1 MARLRDWSP
10 SAKRRGNEPFTLP
23 EVGLGGKPKIR
34 QYLVFLRIQGYDGG
48 MVTKPE
54 RRLSRPSAPGRSHRS
69 RASRAARMPGVSNS
83 LSRGCRGDAPVCP
96 SLESP
101 SRGVACGSAP
111 QGEAVGIRITRGARQ
126 IWGQALE
133 NKRSVEITSALQM
146 IPMAYTSPR
155 NRSFP
160 VAKHPFRFRRLAAFV
175 DAGWSGQSSPSL
187 IRALDASSAWRREPS
202 KSLESDSGAAIA
214 GASKVAQKRT

>member
-1 MARLRDWSP
+1 MAEWSQSRNVACP
-10 SAKRRGNEPFTLP
+10 DPPRPRGVSF
-23 EVGLGGKPKIR
+23 
-34 QYLVFLRIQGYDGG
+34 F
-48 MVTKPE
+48 
-54 RRLSRPSAPGRSHRS
+54 GRSHQPH
-69 RASRAARMPGVSNS
+69 ASRGRANAGRLEQPVPR
-83 LSRGCRGDAPVCP
+83 LSRGCS
-96 SLESP
+96 SLSLAGEP
-101 SRGVACGSAP
+101 FERRRLRLRA
-111 QGEAVGIRITRGARQ
+111 GEAVGIRITRGARQ